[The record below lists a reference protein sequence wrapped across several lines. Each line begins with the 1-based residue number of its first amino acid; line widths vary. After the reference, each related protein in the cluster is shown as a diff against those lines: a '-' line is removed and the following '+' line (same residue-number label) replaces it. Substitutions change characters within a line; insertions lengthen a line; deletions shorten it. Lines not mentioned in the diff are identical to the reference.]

1 MRKSTALTLGE
12 ASSKMSGYAALL
24 NYKYLNLCVKAE
36 PVSLLSVTVEY
47 DDKSY
52 NIEDVADVT
61 GPRED
66 QLQVYPKTPE
76 LTYYIGK
83 AIALIHPEFKQE
95 VVEEEND
102 EATSEEEKEK
112 SIILTMPKVNKDRR
126 DALMDAVKAFYEEAK
141 TNLTTNYE
149 VYSQQ
154 VLFKLLDAPAEE
166 IDEAKK
172 SMEDI
177 KKQNF
182 ELIDTYRDNKEK
194 EIEAAYQRYLEKKT
208 EKDKT
213 LQEHEAATNKEAT
226 QGFKMPDTSDVE
238 APKVEAPKMET
249 PKVEA
254 PKVEAPKVD
263 APKPEAPKVNG
274 FRMDSFKM
282 PDAPGMPE

>member
-12 ASSKMSGYAALL
+12 ASTKMSGYAALL

-47 DDKSY
+47 DDKEF

-61 GPRED
+61 GPRKD
-66 QLQVYPKTPE
+66 QLQVYPKASE

-83 AIALIHPEFKQE
+83 AIAKIHPEFKQE
-95 VVEEEND
+95 IVEEENND
-102 EATSEEEKEK
+102 STKEGEEEK
-112 SIILTMPKVNKDRR
+112 SILLTMPKVNKDRR

-149 VYSQQ
+149 VYTQQ
-154 VLFKLLDAPAEE
+154 VLFKLMDASAEE

-172 SMEDI
+172 SLEDI

-194 EIEAAYQRYLEKKT
+194 EIEEAYQRYLEQKT

-213 LQEHEAATNKEAT
+213 QQEHEAATNKQAT
-226 QGFKMPDTSDVE
+226 QGFKMPD
-238 APKVEAPKMET
+238 APEMPK
-249 PKVEA
+249 
-254 PKVEAPKVD
+254 
-263 APKPEAPKVNG
+263 
-274 FRMDSFKM
+274 
-282 PDAPGMPE
+282 

>member
-12 ASSKMSGYAALL
+12 ASTKMSGYAALL

-47 DDKSY
+47 DDKEF

-61 GPRED
+61 GPRKD
-66 QLQVYPKTPE
+66 QLQVYPKAPE
-76 LTYYIGK
+76 LIYYIGK
-83 AIALIHPEFKQE
+83 AIAKIHPEFKQE
-95 VVEEEND
+95 IVEEENND
-102 EATSEEEKEK
+102 STEEGEEEK
-112 SIILTMPKVNKDRR
+112 SILLTMPKVNKDRR

-149 VYSQQ
+149 VYTQQ
-154 VLFKLLDAPAEE
+154 VLFKLMDASAEE

-172 SMEDI
+172 SLEDI

-194 EIEAAYQRYLEKKT
+194 EIEEAYQRYLEQKT

-213 LQEHEAATNKEAT
+213 QQEHEAATNKQAT
-226 QGFKMPDTSDVE
+226 QGFKMPD
-238 APKVEAPKMET
+238 APEMPK
-249 PKVEA
+249 
-254 PKVEAPKVD
+254 
-263 APKPEAPKVNG
+263 
-274 FRMDSFKM
+274 
-282 PDAPGMPE
+282 